1 MIMAAKILVVEDD
14 QDSREVL
21 SRIIENL
28 GYEVLA
34 FGSGKEAVEAVS
46 KTTIDL
52 AMIDIMMPEM
62 NGYEV
67 LQAIR
72 AMQTYAEL
80 PIIMVTA
87 KDQDTEVFEG
97 YKYGADYYIP
107 KPYTAKQIEW
117 GIKTFLD

>member
-1 MIMAAKILVVEDD
+1 MAAKILIVEDD

-34 FGSGKEAVEAVS
+34 FSSGKEALAEVV
-46 KTTIDL
+46 KTTVDL

-72 AMQTYAEL
+72 AMGNYTEL

>member
-1 MIMAAKILVVEDD
+1 MVAKILVVEDD

-34 FGSGKEAVEAVS
+34 FASGKEALAEVA

-72 AMQTYAEL
+72 AMPNYGDI